1 VRECG
6 KIVAVRAVLLDRTF
20 EPGAR
25 MAKEDSM
32 SDEQRK
38 DEETEVEGHLVPKGL
53 VPKGLVPKGLVPKG
67 VEGEPTDDDEFEAH
81 LLRNIRMD

>member
-1 VRECG
+1 LVRREG

-53 VPKGLVPKGLVPKG
+53 VPKGLVPKG